1 MFHFLFLFILCWGH
15 YSICK
20 LVRSIFFIKQ
30 TPSRYEFSCLSDQ
43 TAIVIYIVLEPK
55 LAGQVRASLIIR
67 VRLVVGQITCIN
79 FQVNT
84 IICYRKWEFSPLSF
98 LVLEVEFLTSCLRMT
113 LIRHV
118 NRSNQALRPTL
129 F

>member
-30 TPSRYEFSCLSDQ
+30 TPSR
-43 TAIVIYIVLEPK
+43 
-55 LAGQVRASLIIR
+55 
-67 VRLVVGQITCIN
+67 
-79 FQVNT
+79 
-84 IICYRKWEFSPLSF
+84 
-98 LVLEVEFLTSCLRMT
+98 FLTSCLRMT